1 MRDLQMIENIR
12 NIIYFF
18 DKSDRRSLI
27 ILFALF
33 LFTGLIELVGIASI
47 VPFVGLISDPDYI
60 TNSKIFNSLLF
71 LENYDS
77 REITLISGISIVFLF
92 ILSNSM
98 NAYTLWRTINY
109 TANQSHKIS
118 NHVYTKYLNQPYG
131 FFVNNNISTLSRNI
145 LDISV
150 SITESI
156 FLPILQIISRLIVM
170 ILISILLISINPIVF
185 IFSLVILAI
194 LYFFIFNNIKKNLK
208 LYGDKRLISNDVR
221 FKNIN
226 DCMNSIKDI
235 KFYNSEKYYKE
246 SFSKAQ
252 KDFLDLTA
260 TSTLLTTL
268 PRYLIEI
275 FAFGGFFAV
284 ILYIIY
290 IDSSFKA
297 HLPTIALFI
306 LASYRIL
313 PSMQQIFAFTGSIK
327 FNYPALK
334 VIREIYRMSDAIDL
348 KNNISNMN
356 EEIKFSNVSFSY
368 QDNKTVLKNISFE
381 IKKNSVSAII
391 GTTGAGKT
399 TLIDLLLGLYK
410 PDKGE
415 IFINSRNYDQY
426 TDRLKMGYVPQHPAF
441 TNNTI
446 KENIAFGISN
456 DKINVKKVSHVLNLV
471 NMNSHINTLQK
482 KYDTIIGDKGTKLS
496 GGQLQRLAIGRALYF
511 SPSILIL
518 DEATNALDNKTE
530 EDLFT
535 SLKNIEGI
543 TIILVTHRSSAIQQ
557 CDHIFHLTS
566 DCVEKID
573 KSSVK
578 DLSKYLN
585 KINAIGRKN

>member
-1 MRDLQMIENIR
+1 MIENIK
-12 NIIYFF
+12 NITYFF
-18 DKSDRRSLI
+18 DKNDRKSLI
-27 ILFALF
+27 ILFILF

-60 TNSKIFNSLLF
+60 TNSKIFSSLLF

-77 REITLISGISIVFLF
+77 RVITLISGISIVFLF
-92 ILSNSM
+92 ILSNGM
-98 NAYTLWRTINY
+98 NAFTLWRTINY

-118 NHVYTKYLNQPYG
+118 QHVYTKYLNQPYG
-131 FFVNNNISTLSRNI
+131 FFVNNNISTISRNI

-170 ILISILLISINPIVF
+170 VLISILLISINPVVF
-185 IFSLVILAI
+185 MFSLVILAI
-194 LYFFIFNNIKKNLK
+194 LYFFIFNNIKKKLK
-208 LYGDKRLISNDVR
+208 LYGNKRLIANDVR

-235 KFYNSEKYYKE
+235 KFYNSEKYYRD
-246 SFSKAQ
+246 SFSIAQ
-252 KDFLDLTA
+252 RDFLNLTA
-260 TSTLLTTL
+260 SSTLLTTL

-290 IDSSFKA
+290 IDSDLKE

-334 VIREIYRMSDAIDL
+334 VIREIYTMGDNINL
-348 KNNISNMN
+348 KNQVCDMN

-368 QDNKTVLKNISFE
+368 QDKKLALKNISFG
-381 IKKNSVSAII
+381 IIKNSVTAII

-399 TLIDLLLGLYK
+399 TLIDLLLGLYN

-415 IFINSRNYDQY
+415 ILINSRNYDEY
-426 TDRLKMGYVPQHPAF
+426 SDRLKIGYVPQLPAF
-441 TNNTI
+441 TNNSI
-446 KENIAFGISN
+446 KENIAIGISN
-456 DKINVKKVSHVLNLV
+456 DKIDIKKIIHVLKLV
-471 NMNSHINTLQK
+471 NMNNHINTLPK
-482 KYDTIIGDKGTKLS
+482 RYDTIIGDRGTKLS
-496 GGQLQRLAIGRALYF
+496 GGQLQRLAIARALYF
-511 SPSILIL
+511 SPNILIL

-530 EDLFT
+530 EEVFT
-535 SLKNIEGI
+535 SLKNIDDM

-557 CDHIFHLTS
+557 CDQIFHLTS
-566 DCVEKID
+566 DHVKQID
-573 KSSVK
+573 KNSIQ
-578 DLSKYLN
+578 DLSKYL
-585 KINAIGRKN
+585 KKTDDIGGKT